1 MSSSKEKIFLELVNR
16 HKGIL
21 HKASRMYASDP
32 EDQQDLQQE
41 IMIQL
46 WKAFESFKGESTF
59 STWMYRVAVNTAIT
73 CFKKEKK
80 RTDTFSNQEAGE
92 SEQEEYNSSKDEQL
106 EVFYKAIQLLS
117 PIEKALMFYY
127 MEGLSHKET
136 GAQLGLSEGN
146 VRVKLSRAKEKL
158 QNIITTRQYE
168 LRRTKK

>member
-1 MSSSKEKIFLELVNR
+1 MSNSKEKIFLELVNR

-46 WKAFESFKGESTF
+46 WKAFESFKGESAF
-59 STWMYRVAVNTAIT
+59 ATWMYRVAVNTAIT

-80 RTDTFSNQEAGE
+80 RTDNFSNQEAGDTA
-92 SEQEEYNSSKDEQL
+92 QEEYNSSKDEQL
-106 EVFYKAIQLLS
+106 EIFYKAIQLLN
-117 PIEKALMFYY
+117 PIEKALMLYY

-146 VRVKLSRAKEKL
+146 VRVKLGRVKEKL